1 MNRLNR
7 ICVLALL
14 MSVFL
19 YPAKQDN
26 GKLTG
31 VEKQIQDISD
41 RLEKL
46 KKEEKS
52 ILNDIYRVELQYER
66 AVIENNKIKMQVRAS
81 QEVIDTKNKE
91 KARLDSEIAASRK
104 NLGELIRILYKMGGN
119 THLKLFSQ
127 VDNLDQLFRNYRL
140 FAALIDYKSEE
151 LNKFKRLVGRLNTVR
166 TELQQQHNRLRNL
179 QNQKEQKVRRI
190 RGLKQEK
197 LEMMRKINSDRERHR
212 KHLDELENEAA
223 RLNKMLYGKQIK
235 RRFGDIDL
243 TKVRGR
249 LKWPIKGRVISSFG
263 KKRSTRFNTYIIN
276 NGIKIKPT
284 ASDDVKAVY
293 PGEIVFADYYKGY
306 GNLVIIQHSR
316 NLYTLY
322 GHCKEILKKVG
333 ENVGEGDL
341 ISLVGDTGSTIGKAL
356 YFEVRTHTQPQDP
369 VKWLRR
375 N

>member
-1 MNRLNR
+1 M
-7 ICVLALL
+7 IALL
-14 MSVFL
+14 LLAVFL

-26 GKLTG
+26 RKLSG

-41 RLEKL
+41 KLEKL

-52 ILNDIYRVELQYER
+52 ILNDIYRVELQYEK
-66 AVIENNKIKMQVRAS
+66 AIIENNRIKMQVRAS
-81 QEVIDTKNKE
+81 QESIEKKNKE
-91 KARLDSEIAASRK
+91 KEKLDTEIAGSRK
-104 NLGELIRILYKMGGN
+104 NLEELIRILYKMGGN
-119 THLKLFSQ
+119 TQLKVFSQ

-140 FAALIDYKSEE
+140 FTALIDYKSEE
-151 LNKFKRLVGRLNTVR
+151 LKKFKRLVDRLNTVR
-166 TELQQQHNRLRNL
+166 TDLQKQHDRLKDL
-179 QNQKEQKVRRI
+179 QAQKEQKVRRI
-190 RGLKQEK
+190 RGLKQAK
-197 LEMMRKINSDRERHR
+197 LEMMRKINNDRERHN

-223 RLNKMLYGKQIK
+223 RLNQMLYGKQIK

-243 TKVRGR
+243 SKVRGN

-284 ASDDVKAVY
+284 GSDDVKAVY
-293 PGEIVFADYYKGY
+293 PGEVVFADYYKGY
-306 GNLVIIQHSR
+306 GNLIIIQHSR

-322 GHCKEILKKVG
+322 GHCKEILKKIG
-333 ENVGEGDL
+333 DNVGEGEL
-341 ISLVGDTGSTIGKAL
+341 ICLAGDTGSTIGKAL